1 MSENKQKQVSNQ
13 GTSHNLE
20 AIHQERSEVVKQRL
34 TELFNILQAK
44 MEQEPMDDSNSMVG
58 MGMGVIQMAMMQ
70 AEPQMLNAFMHLC
83 NEIVSV
89 ALDLDLHT
97 GQYEKKMEP
106 LLLKFLEIL

>member
-1 MSENKQKQVSNQ
+1 MSENKQEVQSNQ
-13 GTSHNLE
+13 GTLPPSE
-20 AIHQERSEVVKQRL
+20 EVVKQRL

-44 MEQEPMDDSNSMVG
+44 MEQEPMDDSNSMIG

-70 AEPQMLNAFMHLC
+70 AEPAKLSKFMHLC

-89 ALDLDLHT
+89 ALDLALPPS
-97 GQYEKKMEP
+97 QYEQKMEP